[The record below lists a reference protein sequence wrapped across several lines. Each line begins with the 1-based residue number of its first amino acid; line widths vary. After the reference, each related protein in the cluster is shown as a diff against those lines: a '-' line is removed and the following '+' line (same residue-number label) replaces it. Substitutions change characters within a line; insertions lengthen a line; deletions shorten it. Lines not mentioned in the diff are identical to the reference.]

1 MPASPLVGY
10 ARLLRPFP
18 AKRLADTLHQVQASG
33 HVIDKRLMRLMLDP
47 PATPELWRF
56 ELDMLAGD
64 LHVLAEQCAEAR
76 TRVEVMAVDADRAF
90 ASAVDAMTLALRGA
104 AAEARETAA

>member
-1 MPASPLVGY
+1 MTASKLVGY

-18 AKRLADTLHQVQASG
+18 AKRLADTLHQVLATSG
-33 HVIDKRLMRLMLDP
+33 GLNQRLIRLQIDP

-56 ELDMLAGD
+56 ELDMIAGD
-64 LHVLAEQCAEAR
+64 LWSLADYCQEAQ

-90 ASAVDAMTLALRGA
+90 ASAVDAMAAMLRGA
-104 AAEARETAA
+104 AA